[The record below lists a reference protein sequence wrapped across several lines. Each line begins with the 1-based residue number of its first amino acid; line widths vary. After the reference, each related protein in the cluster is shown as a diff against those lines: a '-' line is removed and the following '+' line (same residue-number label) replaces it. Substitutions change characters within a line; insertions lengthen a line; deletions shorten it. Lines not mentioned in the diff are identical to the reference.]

1 MPITNITNQQDFEQ
15 TLQNNKLVVADF
27 YSTDCPPCANLAPIY
42 EAVAEKYSDVK
53 FIKIMRQENRELA
66 QSYFVMSS
74 PSILFF
80 RGGQLLDN
88 RLSGTINQNELEA
101 AIQALRNNK

>member
-1 MPITNITNQQDFEQ
+1 MPITNIANQQDFEQ
-15 TLQNNKLVVADF
+15 TLRDDKLVVADF

-42 EAVAEKYSDVK
+42 EAMAEKYPDIK

-66 QSYFVMSS
+66 QMYFVMSS
-74 PSILFF
+74 PSVLFF
-80 RGGQLLDN
+80 RDGQLLND

-101 AIQALRNNK
+101 AIQALQDNK